1 MCKDLQATRRC
12 PVCIQQP
19 SQPPGSFVL
28 LEVLDVPLKLVRGF
42 LALVRVGESFGKGPD
57 LLLGL
62 WIGCDQCVGVGQVPG
77 LQLLTDEAYQ
87 GLAATGGAH
96 GLWPCLQGKAI
107 GIVIVPDND
116 EAGTRFLPCFQLDRN
131 ALVEVTLALVREQK
145 KVLPLYPSGDQTR
158 EVFCQHGLHGRLF
171 QQEDD
176 TAAHVFSPSKT
187 PCFHR

>member
-1 MCKDLQATRRC
+1 MIQSDGVEWLSQRYVAEIASGTFGQHPDALCKDLQATRRC

-96 GLWPCLQGKAI
+96 GL
-107 GIVIVPDND
+107 
-116 EAGTRFLPCFQLDRN
+116 
-131 ALVEVTLALVREQK
+131 
-145 KVLPLYPSGDQTR
+145 
-158 EVFCQHGLHGRLF
+158 
-171 QQEDD
+171 
-176 TAAHVFSPSKT
+176 
-187 PCFHR
+187 